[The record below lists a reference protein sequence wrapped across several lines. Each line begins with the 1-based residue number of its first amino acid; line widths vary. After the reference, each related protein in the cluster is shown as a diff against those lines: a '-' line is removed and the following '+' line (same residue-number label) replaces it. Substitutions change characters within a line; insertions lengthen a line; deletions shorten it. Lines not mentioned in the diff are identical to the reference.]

1 MDDADESKI
10 VEFIFPETLQI
21 INNNSDPKPFF
32 YDNSADLAALEF
44 CSGPKNDAVS
54 LALLW
59 LVIALLA
66 GLFCWGVYSK
76 FSEEN
81 KTLEPVK
88 AEVKQ

>member
-1 MDDADESKI
+1 MNDTGEPKI
-10 VEFIFPETLQI
+10 IEFIFPETTQI
-21 INNNSDPKPFF
+21 IINEPKPLL
-32 YDNSADLAALEF
+32 YDNSGDLAALEF
-44 CSGPKNDAVS
+44 CSAPDDDAVN

-59 LVIALLA
+59 FVVALLA

-88 AEVKQ
+88 AEVKK